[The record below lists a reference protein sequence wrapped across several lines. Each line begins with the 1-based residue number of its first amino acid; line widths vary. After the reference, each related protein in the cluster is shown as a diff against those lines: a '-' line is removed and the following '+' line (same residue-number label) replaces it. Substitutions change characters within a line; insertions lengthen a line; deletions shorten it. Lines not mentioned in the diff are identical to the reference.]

1 MFAFA
6 VQAEG
11 TGCMRGSPN
20 RRLQSLST
28 EDLSPPDHPIRRIR
42 LGVNNGLAEMD
53 GAIQAMYATLRQP

>member
-1 MFAFA
+1 
-6 VQAEG
+6 
-11 TGCMRGSPN
+11 MRGSPN